1 MKVSYRWIRSLAPE
15 LTQTPEEASE
25 RLAGLGFPVEGAEAL
40 AEGLGD
46 IVVGRVLEVRSHP
59 NADRLRVCE
68 VDGGH
73 GVVQVVC
80 GADNVRAGA
89 WYPLAPVGATLPGG
103 MQIRKAKLRGEASE
117 GMLCSEREL
126 GLGRGHEGIME
137 LALEAEAIRP
147 GVPLVEALGLQDV
160 RLDVEVTSNR
170 PDLLS
175 HQGIARELAPRG
187 GASLMDPPIPG
198 EDPRVAEAL
207 ATLPV
212 VADPR
217 EVSVGGVTLRIQD
230 PDLCPRYL
238 GLVIRGVTVGPSPS
252 WLQSRLRAAGA
263 RPINNVV
270 DATNYVLLELG
281 QPLHAFDLGQL
292 AASTVV
298 VRRAQEA
305 ERIRTLDGEDRT
317 LGSEMLAIC
326 DARKPVAVAGV
337 MGGEE
342 SEVGASTRDI
352 LLECALF
359 TPGPVRA
366 TRKALGLST
375 DASYRFERGVD
386 PQGLRTALERCAR
399 IILAT
404 AGGEVG
410 EAILHLAPAPSAP
423 MRVGLRPGRVERVL
437 GIAFPVEAIRGLL
450 EPLGF
455 QVEEED
461 GGETLSVRV
470 PGFRSWDVTREVD
483 LIEEIARRHGYD
495 RFPDD
500 LGAFRPGNVPDHPLF
515 QLEDD
520 LRTEMTAW
528 GLLEAQTP
536 AFAPM
541 GEGEV
546 EVMNPISMEERWLRG
561 SLLPALLRRVRYN
574 LARGNRDVRLYE
586 LGTVFAAGPRGEL
599 PRERTRL
606 AVVLH
611 GHRLPPHWAGKD
623 EAVDLWEVKG
633 ILERILH
640 RIPGTSWT
648 VNPLDSQGT
657 TNAPATEAS
666 GLPVMEAGSSFQV
679 LDEKGVVVGV
689 GGRVPGEGLDLP
701 PWAGAVWGVEI
712 TLPAE
717 PPAAPPVRME
727 PLPTHPGVDRDLAL
741 LVPEE
746 HAAGGILEQLR
757 VKGGDF
763 LREVTVFDLYR
774 GEGVP
779 EGFRSLAVRLH
790 FRAEERTLTDGEVEK
805 AVRGATRV
813 LEEEF
818 GVRIRGG

>member
-1 MKVSYRWIRSLAPE
+1 MKVSYRWIRSLAPD
-15 LTQTPEEASE
+15 LVQTHEEASE
-25 RLAGLGFPVEGAEAL
+25 RLAELGFPVERVEPL

-46 IVVGRVLEVRSHP
+46 IVVARVLEVRSHP

-68 VDGGH
+68 VDGGN

-80 GADNVRAGA
+80 GADNVRDGA
-89 WYPLAPVGATLPGG
+89 WYPLAPVGATLPDG
-103 MQIRKAKLRGEASE
+103 MRIRKARIRGENSE

-126 GLGRGHEGIME
+126 RLGRGHEGIME
-137 LALEAEAIRP
+137 LAREAGAFIP
-147 GVPLVEALGLQDV
+147 GTSLVEVLDLQDV

-175 HQGIARELAPRG
+175 HRGLARELAPEG
-187 GASLMDPPIPG
+187 HGSLVDPAIPG
-198 EDPRVAEAL
+198 EASGMAEKL
-207 ATLPV
+207 SILPV

-217 EVSVGGVTLRIQD
+217 EATAGGVTIRVQD

-238 GLVIRGVTVGPSPS
+238 GMVIRGVTVGPSPS
-252 WLQSRLRAAGA
+252 WLQNRLRAAGA
-263 RPINNVV
+263 RSINNVV

-281 QPLHAFDLGQL
+281 QPLHAFDLDRL
-292 AASTVV
+292 EKATIE
-298 VRRAQEA
+298 VRRAREG
-305 ERIRTLDGEDRT
+305 EGIRTLDREDRR
-317 LGSEMLAIC
+317 LGRDMLAIC
-326 DARKPVAVAGV
+326 DARHPVAVAGV

-342 SEVGASTRDI
+342 SEVGPSTTDVF
-352 LLECALF
+352 LECALF

-386 PQGLRTALERCAR
+386 PQGLRVAMDRCAR

-410 EAILHLAPAPSAP
+410 EAILEVAPSPPALD
-423 MRVGLRPGRVERVL
+423 RIVLRPSRVERVL
-437 GIAFPVEAIRGLL
+437 GVAFPAETIVQLL

-455 QVEEED
+455 QVDED
-461 GGETLSVRV
+461 GEDALSVAV
-470 PGFRSWDVTREVD
+470 PGYRCWDVTREVD

-495 RFPDD
+495 HFPDV
-500 LGAFRPGNVPDHPLF
+500 LGAFRPGSVPDHPLF
-515 QLEDD
+515 RLEDD

-536 AFAPM
+536 AFAPE
-541 GEGEV
+541 GEGDV
-546 EVMNPISMEERWLRG
+546 EVVNPISMEERWLRS

-586 LGTVFAAGPRGEL
+586 IGTVFTAGPQGEL

-611 GHRLPPHWAGKD
+611 GHRMPSHWAGTDK
-623 EAVDLWEVKG
+623 EVNLWEVKG
-633 ILERILH
+633 LLESILR
-640 RIPGTSWT
+640 RIPDTGWT
-648 VNPLDSQGT
+648 VTPWGLGTRSEAELDGE
-657 TNAPATEAS
+657 P
-666 GLPVMEAGSSFQV
+666 GLPLLEPGLSFEV
-679 LDEKGVVVGV
+679 RTEEGAVVGV
-689 GGRVPGEGLDLP
+689 GGQVPPAGLDLP

-717 PPAAPPVRME
+717 PATPPAATLE

-741 LVPEE
+741 LLSEE
-746 HAAGGILEQLR
+746 HAAGGVLDRLR
-757 VKGGDF
+757 LAGGT
-763 LREVTVFDLYR
+763 LLHEVSVFDVYR

-790 FRAEERTLTDGEVEK
+790 FRAEDRTLTDGEVEE
-805 AVRGATRV
+805 AVASAIQV